1 MNIFYAKSLDHS
13 DEDIENQLVLD
24 NYQYCSINL
33 ILQNCKSQSDKY
45 LKTVDTKAK
54 IKLIKEKTSLL
65 NKKKSEAKN
74 WQSENNLGKSLIN
87 KNTENSNHLFIKW
100 DYSVM
105 LQNIQCCTIPRFLI
119 VEVKQNIIKKLN
131 VKNLLTFNNLKLFYL
146 SFNKSLIFRIAI

>member
-1 MNIFYAKSLDHS
+1 MNKLYAKSLDHS
-13 DEDIENQLVLD
+13 DEDIENQLNID
-24 NYQYCSINL
+24 NYQYCSIHL

-74 WQSENNLGKSLIN
+74 WQSENNLGKSLIK
-87 KNTENSNHLFIKW
+87 KNTEDSNHLLIKW

-105 LQNIQCCTIPRFLI
+105 LQDIKCCTIPRFLI
-119 VEVKQNIIKKLN
+119 VEVKQKL
-131 VKNLLTFNNLKLFYL
+131 
-146 SFNKSLIFRIAI
+146 